1 MDPSNRTLKKD
12 SGRKLQVFLAGHIHG
27 YENKQHCRTKI
38 RRILNKCNVA
48 SYDAGKKKS
57 LGMNLRLVIGRMRDI
72 MRTLILRQKRLA
84 QIDNSDLIIAF
95 VPKERA
101 LGR

>member
-38 RRILNKCNVA
+38 RRILNKYNVA
-48 SYDAGKKKS
+48 SYDAWEEEEPRNEFAVSNWEDERYYADSKS
-57 LGMNLRLVIGRMRDI
+57 EAKEACSDRQLGPDHSLR
-72 MRTLILRQKRLA
+72 
-84 QIDNSDLIIAF
+84 S
-95 VPKERA
+95 
-101 LGR
+101 